1 MFAGIKLYTNFTK
14 SIRRK
19 TLKIKNMSTIEKKA
33 NYILNVCKQK
43 NRSLKYCLDYAVWIT
58 SNDQEE
64 KEICAL
70 IRKLYK

>member
-1 MFAGIKLYTNFTK
+1 
-14 SIRRK
+14 
-19 TLKIKNMSTIEKKA
+19 MSTIEKKA